1 LLKAKHKSQGITLI
15 ELLVTLAVMAIISGI
30 GLPSYNAIV
39 NEIKLAGLTQQLV
52 EALRV
57 TKQLAITRD
66 KTQYLSINLVK
77 PTRCWGISSQP
88 VCNCST
94 STSCALENYQ
104 ISTDYSTITL
114 NTNRD
119 TLSFSP
125 LSGSTN
131 GASYTLSAGA
141 GSVKVK
147 VSTLGRISAC
157 NETGDSTLY
166 ADCE

>member
-1 LLKAKHKSQGITLI
+1 LLNAKHKSQGITLI

-39 NEIKLAGLTQQLV
+39 NETKLIGLTQQLV

-66 KTQYLSINLVK
+66 KTQYLSVNMVG
-77 PTRCWGISSQP
+77 PERCWGISSQP
-88 VCNCST
+88 VCNCSV
-94 STSCALENYQ
+94 SSSCALENYQ

-131 GASYTLSAGA
+131 GASYTLSAGS
-141 GSVKVK
+141 GSVKVT
-147 VSTLGRISAC
+147 VSTLGRIRAC
-157 NETGDSTLY
+157 SETGGSTLY
-166 ADCE
+166 ANC

>member
-1 LLKAKHKSQGITLI
+1 MLKTKYKSQGITLI
-15 ELLVTLAVMAIISGI
+15 ELLVTLAVLAIIAGI
-30 GLPSYNAIV
+30 GLPSYNAIM
-39 NEIKLAGLTQQLV
+39 NETKLVGLTQQLV

-66 KTQYLSINLVK
+66 KTQYFNLVM
-77 PTRCWGISSQP
+77 PDRCWGISSQP
-88 VCNCST
+88 VCDCSV
-94 STSCALENYQ
+94 SSSCTLENYQ

-131 GASYTLSAGA
+131 GASYTLNVGS

-147 VSTLGRISAC
+147 VSTLGRIRAC
-157 NETGDSTLY
+157 SETGGSTFY
-166 ADCE
+166 ANC

>member
-1 LLKAKHKSQGITLI
+1 MLNAKHKSQGITLI
-15 ELLVTLAVMAIISGI
+15 ELLVTLAVLAIIAGI
-30 GLPSYNAIV
+30 GLPSYNTIV
-39 NEIKLAGLTQQLV
+39 NETKLVGLTQQLV

-66 KTQYLSINLVK
+66 KTQYLSVNLIK
-77 PTRCWGISSQP
+77 PGRCWGISSQP

-104 ISTDYSTITL
+104 FSTDYSTITL

-131 GASYTLSAGA
+131 GASYTLSAGS

-157 NETGDSTLY
+157 SETGDSTLY
-166 ADCE
+166 ANCE